1 MAKFK
6 YTYLHPLAGVE
17 GSGKEGVQLEVA
29 GTFERIEGDNTIV
42 RRLDGLLI
50 DIPTV
55 NIISAN
61 TIPEGNLGD

>member
-1 MAKFK
+1 MSKIK

-29 GTFERIEGDNTIV
+29 GTFEGIEGDNTLV

-50 DIPTV
+50 DIPTA

-61 TIPEGNLGD
+61 TLPEGNLGD